1 MKKGFKTLGTRSDR
15 RSGFHPNTGK
25 KLKIIPETAF
35 PRAQIPPSV
44 DGITTLHY
52 GIVPVPPHP
61 GSVPLWSSGH
71 SICSLPGPWNPAGPA
86 QDRPCQAELPQPG
99 RGSQAEGP
107 PSSLGC
113 REAAN
118 GAVNSDWDSGHCP
131 VETLTQRVSCLVQ
144 SAASQHC
151 SEQLRTPTGAQ
162 QWVASTEMSPNQA
175 DLQLPGVSRMSA
187 LPD

>member
-1 MKKGFKTLGTRSDR
+1 MELPPHTMALSQCPLTLGLCH
-15 RSGFHPNTGK
+15 SGALG
-25 KLKIIPETAF
+25 TASAP
-35 PRAQIPPSV
+35 PRDEGPS
-44 DGITTLHY
+44 
-52 GIVPVPPHP
+52 
-61 GSVPLWSSGH
+61 
-71 SICSLPGPWNPAGPA
+71 
-86 QDRPCQAELPQPG
+86 QERPRQAELPQPG
-99 RGSQAEGP
+99 PGSQAEGP

>member
-1 MKKGFKTLGTRSDR
+1 MGRDPL
-15 RSGFHPNTGK
+15 
-25 KLKIIPETAF
+25 AW
-35 PRAQIPPSV
+35 PR
-44 DGITTLHY
+44 D
-52 GIVPVPPHP
+52 
-61 GSVPLWSSGH
+61 
-71 SICSLPGPWNPAGPA
+71 
-86 QDRPCQAELPQPG
+86 EG
-99 RGSQAEGP
+99 RG
-107 PSSLGC
+107 
-113 REAAN
+113 RRAA
-118 GAVNSDWDSGHCP
+118 GKQRAVNSAWDSGQCP

>member
-1 MKKGFKTLGTRSDR
+1 MELPPCTVTLSQCPVHPGFVPLLGCWGISSLPRGRAR
-15 RSGFHPNTGK
+15 R
-25 KLKIIPETAF
+25 
-35 PRAQIPPSV
+35 
-44 DGITTLHY
+44 
-52 GIVPVPPHP
+52 VPV
-61 GSVPLWSSGH
+61 
-71 SICSLPGPWNPAGPA
+71 
-86 QDRPCQAELPQPG
+86 QAEMPQPG
-99 RGSQAEGP
+99 RGSEGEGP
-107 PSSLGC
+107 PLSTGC

-118 GAVNSDWDSGHCP
+118 GAVNSDWDSGQCP

-151 SEQLRTPTGAQ
+151 SEQLQTPTGAQ